1 MSFPYFPLRTPTI
14 AGIAI
19 RAAKRG
25 RSDSGSTNH
34 IGNNHASSPNQ
45 AGPTIQVNT
54 MSNIRLEIGDLNFC
68 FIVRKVSRIK
78 EEREQSVLIQTDWE
92 YPGTAST
99 FGWSVGCDCSTDGT
113 VDCLHKT
120 ASEHMASAYE
130 YLSDNIGKVVE
141 DPGYFDG

>member
-1 MSFPYFPLRTPTI
+1 
-14 AGIAI
+14 
-19 RAAKRG
+19 
-25 RSDSGSTNH
+25 
-34 IGNNHASSPNQ
+34 
-45 AGPTIQVNT
+45 
-54 MSNIRLEIGDLNFC
+54 MSNIRLEQGEPSFC
-68 FIVRKVSRIK
+68 FIIRRVSRIK
-78 EEREQSVLIQTDWE
+78 EEREQSVLIQTDWD

-130 YLSDNIGKVVE
+130 YLCDNIGKVVE